1 MALME
6 NSAAESEDPRKGS
19 LEAAQEHEGND
30 RLSDFFARSQQRREQ
45 QESEPER
52 FLESWFDPDPKA
64 LEALSERKHPI
75 TGYML
80 RVRGSK
86 RNRANKKFI
95 MRTVLAILADASR
108 SDVSWD
114 DVLAYPWHHVGP
126 DEAQNAFRA
135 LVAKYPNLNT
145 RHNFVQMLRSILKGC
160 RDAKVLS
167 SARYEETVAE
177 LPTTSKRGVA
187 LRRRRITP
195 EELTGLM
202 TASQQGIPV
211 RAARD
216 AAIIAVFAT
225 TGIRVSELAALDLA
239 HWNQHDQMLHL
250 AMTKNGRPHA
260 VPVDPRTRAYLD
272 AWISFRGTDPGPLFV
287 STARPSRCASDL
299 VRLSTNAVRV
309 RIQKIAQIASIGRL
323 GTHDFRR
330 TVASTLLRTTDASL
344 VSRLLGHSSLAA
356 TLVYDMVTEDEQR
369 TAISSLPLPHMD
381 GGPGGEEDESDAE
394 GRLAS

>member
-6 NSAAESEDPRKGS
+6 NSAAASEDPRKGS
-19 LEAAQEHEGND
+19 GEAAQGNEGND
-30 RLSDFFARSQQRREQ
+30 RLSDFFARSQQRRHQ

-52 FLESWFDPDPKA
+52 LLESWFDPDPKA
-64 LEALSERKHPI
+64 LEALPERKHPI

-80 RVRGSK
+80 RIRGSK
-86 RNRANKKFI
+86 RNRDNKKYI
-95 MRTVLAILADASR
+95 MRTVLAALTDASR
-108 SDVSWD
+108 SDVAWD
-114 DVLAYPWHHVGP
+114 DVIAYPWHHVGP

-135 LVAKYPNLNT
+135 LVAMYPNLNT
-145 RHNFVQMLRSILKGC
+145 RHGFVQMLRSILKGC
-160 RDAKVLS
+160 RAAKVLS

-195 EELTGLM
+195 DELVGLM
-202 TASQQGIPV
+202 EASQQDIPV

-225 TGIRVSELAALDLA
+225 TGIRVSELAALNLG

-260 VPVDPRTRAYLD
+260 VPVDPRTRQYLE
-272 AWISFRGTDPGPLFV
+272 AWIAFRGTDPGPLFV
-287 STARPSRCASDL
+287 GTAHPSSCANTL
-299 VRLSTNAVRV
+299 VRMSTDAVRT
-309 RIQKIAQIASIGRL
+309 RIQKIAELACIGRV

-356 TLVYDMVTEDEQR
+356 TLVYDMATEDEQR
-369 TAISSLPLPHMD
+369 TAISSLPLPSIGVH
-381 GGPGGEEDESDAE
+381 PSDDDDPAT